1 MRIDANASRFEK
13 FNPHS
18 GKKGFVDM
26 KHLISVFSLAALL
39 MTSVSAMAID
49 REKAC
54 EAAIEAAKELCKMPM
69 SRGNGS
75 AAACLGAQ
83 LAVEFWCN

>member
-1 MRIDANASRFEK
+1 
-13 FNPHS
+13 
-18 GKKGFVDM
+18 M
-26 KHLISVFSLAALL
+26 KHLISVFSLEALL

-49 REKAC
+49 RQKAC
-54 EAAIEAAKELCKMPM
+54 EAAKVLCKMPM

-83 LAVEFWCN
+83 VAVEFWCN